1 MAERGASVSADMAE
15 QRTAAAVEEDVL
27 MGDDGETAQQAST
40 TTPTAGATQN
50 LAASDAVP
58 AGAGA

>member
-1 MAERGASVSADMAE
+1 MAE